1 MKNKVKLIVNPF
13 IRIAGGQ
20 ALIWGFLGLIV
31 STLSLSWFA
40 SFWTGPQSGLV
51 VLFGGASDCVADS
64 CTALLFGRS
73 FSVSFPYSCDRCAGY
88 CFVCSAAVAWN
99 ESDQPVAG
107 HADDVANE
115 HEYVSRRNAG
125 TALFCPG
132 NDSYTVGIAVS
143 DTYFDL
149 DVQCFKSVL

>member
-31 STLSLSWFA
+31 STLLCWISGYHYHGLLHF
-40 SFWTGPQSGLV
+40 GPAPNPAWWCYLAEHLIV
-51 VLFGGASDCVADS
+51 WLIP
-64 CTALLFGRS
+64 ALLFYLGGLFLSHSRIR
-73 FSVSFPYSCDRCAGY
+73 VID
-88 CFVCSAAVAWN
+88 AVAWN

-107 HADDVANE
+107 HADDVTNE

-125 TALFCPG
+125 TALFYPG

-149 DVQCFKSVL
+149 DV